1 MSYLSDLVRA
11 ATGRSVGEN
20 IGRAIGTAVGGTTGG
35 RIGEKIGGATTRA
48 IDTDRSNTGQAVAVD
63 AAPEPPREN
72 AMSGE
77 TGSRVGSFPVTNPIP
92 PETGFTRGGIVP
104 ATYVP
109 PTPQTQMKRNVA
121 LPAIIGGGTSVV
133 RGVGGMLGLA
143 GGAIMV
149 APTIIDQFT
158 GEEKKLRV
166 TRKLKSQV
174 RKAVEMFGVE
184 FVADQ
189 MGTSVD
195 VVFYILTKRMRND
208 GPYVTKAAVRK
219 TRQTVR
225 KMKTLCD
232 MYDDLRPAA
241 RRRAPARKTATTRI
255 TQVK

>member
-1 MSYLSDLVRA
+1 MSYFSDLVRA
-11 ATGRSVGEN
+11 ATGRSVGAN
-20 IGRAIGTAVGGTTGG
+20 IGRTIGNVVGGPAGSV
-35 RIGEKIGGATTRA
+35 IGEKLGDATTRA
-48 IDTDRSNTGQAVAVD
+48 IDMDRSNTGQAVAVD
-63 AAPEPPREN
+63 AAPEPPRETS
-72 AMSGE
+72 MSGE
-77 TGSRVGSFPVTNPIP
+77 SGLPTVPGRGFRTGMSQATPQIM
-92 PETGFTRGGIVP
+92 P
-104 ATYVP
+104 ATFVPTVP
-109 PTPQTQMKRNVA
+109 PSPRARQA
-121 LPAIIGGGTSVV
+121 SLPAIISGGTAVT
-133 RGVGGMLGLA
+133 RGIGGMLGLA

-184 FVADQ
+184 FVVDQ

-225 KMKTLCD
+225 KMKHLCD

-241 RRRAPARKTATTRI
+241 RRRAPMRKATTTRI
-255 TQVK
+255 TNVK